1 MSFEHNHNLPRLTT
15 DRSKHQSVARS
26 SPKFVTS
33 LLLFGAFAA
42 SPLLSA
48 CHSAPKSTRLTVGDM
63 KEISEAMASDLRQSE
78 LMQSRSE
85 MSERI
90 WIAMDKVENLSS
102 DLIPRRE
109 QWYMMARLQASAAL
123 INLSNEK
130 NFAMVVPAEQAFGV
144 EGQQSRRE
152 GPGVYQKR
160 KATHELTGTIR
171 SATRSDGKARTDVY
185 LTDFR
190 LTSLATGEMLWTG
203 TYEIKRVASGLS
215 FD

>member
-1 MSFEHNHNLPRLTT
+1 
-15 DRSKHQSVARS
+15 
-26 SPKFVTS
+26 
-33 LLLFGAFAA
+33 
-42 SPLLSA
+42 
-48 CHSAPKSTRLTVGDM
+48 M
-63 KEISEAMASDLRQSE
+63 KEISEAMASDLRTSE
-78 LMQSRSE
+78 LMKSRSE

-109 QWYMMARLQASAAL
+109 QWYMMARLQSSAAL
-123 INLSNEK
+123 VDLSKEK
-130 NFAMVVPAEQAFGV
+130 NFAMVVPAEQAFGT
-144 EGQQSRRE
+144 EGLQSRSE
-152 GPGVYQKR
+152 AIGVYNKR

-190 LTSLATGEMLWTG
+190 LTSLATGELLWSG
-203 TYEIKRVASGLS
+203 TYEIKRAASGLS